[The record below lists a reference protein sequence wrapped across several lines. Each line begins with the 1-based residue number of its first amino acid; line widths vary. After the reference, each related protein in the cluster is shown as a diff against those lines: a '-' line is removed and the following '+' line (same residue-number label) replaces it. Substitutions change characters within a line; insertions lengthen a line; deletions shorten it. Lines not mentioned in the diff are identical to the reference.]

1 MTEHGPRCGAGGSPA
16 LRQLPAPLHRVEG
29 CGGRRQ
35 RESCTPGELH
45 ARGAPRS
52 TRSGFSHV
60 PPSSFTYTHSGN
72 KGKCFKRKVLGS
84 FFFSLTQKGLIW
96 RRERK
101 RKTAK
106 RTRGFGPLQE
116 APRLCSKGRSGPSTG
131 AGASGT
137 GRCTRPAS
145 VSRVPAP

>member
-1 MTEHGPRCGAGGSPA
+1 MGLDVAQEGPRPCDNF
-16 LRQLPAPLHRVEG
+16 R
-29 CGGRRQ
+29 
-35 RESCTPGELH
+35 
-45 ARGAPRS
+45 
-52 TRSGFSHV
+52 
-60 PPSSFTYTHSGN
+60 PPSTGWKAVGDGDSVRAARPGSWGPQEARVQASLTSHLLPLLTLTVETKENVS
-72 KGKCFKRKVLGS
+72 KGKFLAL

-137 GRCTRPAS
+137 GRCTRSAS